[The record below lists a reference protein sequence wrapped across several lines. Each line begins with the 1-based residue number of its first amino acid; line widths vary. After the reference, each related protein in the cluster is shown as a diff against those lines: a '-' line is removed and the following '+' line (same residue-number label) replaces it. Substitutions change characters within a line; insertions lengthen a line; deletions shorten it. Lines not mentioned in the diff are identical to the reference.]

1 MTATT
6 TAHGSTSQ
14 RRSRP
19 KPDSLQKMLDLEHA
33 RKLERLKGHQS
44 MPVYTHPSHLAFQ
57 QVLRQH
63 VNEGRPPQSPPK
75 LSPFPTIADASP
87 PVKPLVPLQSRRRES
102 SVQLPIP
109 KTEVLPSAMKAS
121 RRVTALPSLSISVPP
136 PPSNTKTQIDR
147 GTDHKE
153 SVEHKHKT
161 VTFLDVVATEE
172 PTADDASSI
181 CHSPSWESFGQN
193 KKKEKKNEAKM
204 RKKEKEQ
211 VERQVEKEA
220 KSVKKMLAAKLSK
233 APPSKPPNASRSI
246 SSPVTSADDILRSAS
261 AQAFYDPPPPIRL
274 QHTRQRSD
282 SVAMQIKAA
291 LTGHKSTFQS
301 QPDENYGF
309 IGGLKLEQ
317 KLQAVETRMPLRKPV
332 PLSSLTHQRAN
343 SFGPE
348 ARVTPPAFKSPGLPR
363 SSSYGPQAEANK
375 HHEND
380 NFASK
385 SSRIASMHIPSW
397 GKPLVF
403 PSAPPVPDV
412 SNPQQWK
419 PQAAQANLQA
429 LAVDGDDAEL
439 EPPSA
444 RCEFVLEQERGRR
457 RESYVHQSRQQSR
470 ERSVTGFKDEV
481 RVSSAK
487 SHYPPQ
493 ANRQH
498 QPRASSSSSGSSP
511 LAGNFTPLNGSV
523 TNLNVHSDQS
533 LQTEDFTVTFR
544 LPYTPPVQDSPSQ
557 GSFDRSTSQGP
568 PLSRMMP
575 REIATPP
582 ERSMSRESLQP
593 TKGATVRNFRDAA
606 KAAFQKVSS
615 PASSKPPVSS
625 YFTRATKDTTVIP
638 ESPSSSRYSTD
649 ESSPSQA
656 ASARPLAGPTGSTIT
671 SRDSSARPTDRSSMS
686 SCDEVMP
693 SSSPATT
700 PDSSRPQS
708 EKGLPQTDGEM
719 GTVYNEA
726 VLVSNDTRS
735 CRISHAAILTS
746 SPTVS
751 NPRISLPPQIPVQ
764 THESHL
770 NELEAL
776 VTEKFGRNATV
787 ADADD
792 SDSSQGYPTP
802 THTGSSKSSTLA
814 TPVTSAPLTS
824 PQEYKQEEQRQ
835 AENAAPPMQSEPTCS
850 VQRHPSLTKSRSSPD
865 LVLDTSF
872 LPKLKHQPLVPRAF
886 VPPPPPRSPKRAS
899 ISMSVGNATAQASPL
914 SDAAWRKSIV
924 SLKTPANP
932 SSYLEEARKSMQGPP
947 PPAGPP
953 RSNRASRASILPPN
967 GTPEPVA
974 KMLVEC
980 CSCKFLHDLPS
991 KVYECMAS
999 PDGKVEDRKLGVS
1012 GVITTT
1018 VKCPWCSH
1026 GMTTRCCAGYAA
1038 VIYLKEKLH

>member
-1 MTATT
+1 MRMNATAA
-6 TAHGSTSQ
+6 AHGSTAP
-14 RRSRP
+14 RNKRP
-19 KPDSLQKMLDLEHA
+19 KSDSLQKMLDLEHA
-33 RKLERLKGHQS
+33 RKLERLKGRES

-63 VNEGRPPQSPPK
+63 VNSGRPPESPPR
-75 LSPFPTIADASP
+75 LSPFPINNAPT

-102 SVQLPIP
+102 SVQLPP
-109 KTEVLPSAMKAS
+109 KTDVLPSAMKAS

-136 PPSNTKTQIDR
+136 PPSSTKTQIDR
-147 GTDHKE
+147 QEDRKE
-153 SVEHKHKT
+153 SVQHKHKT
-161 VTFLDVVATEE
+161 VTFLDVVDPEE
-172 PTADDASSI
+172 PADDDASSI

-204 RKKEKEQ
+204 RKKDKGQAEKQAEKEP
-211 VERQVEKEA
+211 
-220 KSVKKMLAAKLSK
+220 KSVKKMLAARLSK
-233 APPSKPPNASRSI
+233 APPSRPPNASRSI
-246 SSPVTSADDILRSAS
+246 SSPVTPADDQLRSAS
-261 AQAFYDPPPPIRL
+261 AQAFHDPPPPIRL

-291 LTGHKSTFQS
+291 LTGNKLPTQS
-301 QPDENYGF
+301 QLHDDRGF

-317 KLQAVETRMPLRKPV
+317 KLQAADTSMPLRKPA
-332 PLSSLTHQRAN
+332 PFASLTHQRAN

-348 ARVTPPAFKSPGLPR
+348 VRVTPSEFKVPR
-363 SSSYGPQAEANK
+363 SSSYGPQAEANR
-375 HHEND
+375 HRED
-380 NFASK
+380 EDDSTSK
-385 SSRIASMHIPSW
+385 SARVASMHIPSW
-397 GKPLVF
+397 GKPLSS
-403 PSAPPVPDV
+403 PSALPVPDA
-412 SNPQQWK
+412 SNLQQWK
-419 PQAAQANLQA
+419 PQAAQSKLQ
-429 LAVDGDDAEL
+429 DPTIDDDDAEL

-444 RCEFVLEQERGRR
+444 LGEFVLEQERGRR

-481 RVSSAK
+481 RVSSAR

-498 QPRASSSSSGSSP
+498 QHRTQPSSSGSSP
-511 LAGNFTPLNGSV
+511 LAGSFTSRDGSI
-523 TNLNVHSDQS
+523 TNLNIRSDQS
-533 LQTEDFTVTFR
+533 PQTEDFTITFR
-544 LPYTPPVQDSPSQ
+544 LPYTPPVQASPSQ
-557 GSFDRSTSQGP
+557 GSFDRSSSQGP
-568 PLSRMMP
+568 PVDGTMT
-575 REIATPP
+575 REMANPH
-582 ERSMSRESLQP
+582 ERSLSRESLQP
-593 TKGATVRNFRDAA
+593 SKGPSVKSFRDAA

-615 PASSKPPVSS
+615 PGSSKASASS
-625 YFTRATKDTTVIP
+625 YFARAVRDNTTVIP
-638 ESPSSSRYSTD
+638 SPSSSRYSAD
-649 ESSPSQA
+649 EASLSQA
-656 ASARPLAGPTGSTIT
+656 APARPFVEPAGSTMT
-671 SRDSSARPTDRSSMS
+671 SRESSARPTDRSSMS
-686 SCDEVMP
+686 SCDEGMP

-708 EKGLPQTDGEM
+708 EKGLPQVDGEL
-719 GTVYNEA
+719 GRVCNEA
-726 VLVSNDTRS
+726 MLVSDDTRS
-735 CRISHAAILTS
+735 YRISQAAILTC
-746 SPTVS
+746 SPTAS

-764 THESHL
+764 THEAHL
-770 NELEAL
+770 KELEAL
-776 VTEKFGRNATV
+776 VTETFSRNATV

-802 THTGSSKSSTLA
+802 THTESAKSSTLA

-824 PQEYKQEEQRQ
+824 PQEYQQEERGQ
-835 AENAAPPMQSEPTCS
+835 AEDVALPMQNEPEVL
-850 VQRHPSLTKSRSSPD
+850 VQRHPSLTKSRSSPE

-872 LPKLKHQPLVPRAF
+872 LPKLKHQPLTPRALA
-886 VPPPPPRSPKRAS
+886 PNPPPRSAKRAS
-899 ISMSVGNATAQASPL
+899 VLAMSGGNTTAQAPL
-914 SDAAWRKSIV
+914 LPDATWRKSIV
-924 SLKTPANP
+924 PLKTPANP

-980 CSCKFLHDLPS
+980 CGCKFLHDMPS
-991 KVYECMAS
+991 KVYECMAN